1 MGRMGRRVVARGA
14 GPELVA
20 TGGTTPGRKTAQ
32 VASAAG
38 CASNGLPD
46 ATKP

>member
-1 MGRMGRRVVARGA
+1 MGRMGWRVVARGA
-14 GPELVA
+14 GLDLVA

-32 VASAAG
+32 VASTAG
-38 CASNGLPD
+38 CASSGLPD